1 MDGRMSRDR
10 KQVFVEQVGELIR
23 ASGFGAARAH
33 EASVLVF
40 DTKAFASQ
48 VPAASE
54 LLDRTERTRAA
65 RFRYQSDR
73 ATYTLAHAVWRI
85 AIGQCIDAAPEDVP
99 LAATA
104 EGKPHLPG
112 VAFSTSLSH
121 SGSMVALSVSTA
133 ATIGVDIE
141 VVPAKIDLDALVPMF
156 CTRREAMDVHG
167 LRPACRARRLM
178 ELWTRKEALLKA
190 FGVGFRTDPATT
202 PAPPCELQMPPPDA
216 LFAPPCHTRNLGDAD
231 EWIAAVATPAAVRE
245 ARVHLL

>member
-1 MDGRMSRDR
+1 MGRDR
-10 KQVFVEQVGELIR
+10 TQHFIDRVGELIR

-40 DTKAFASQ
+40 DTTAFASDL
-48 VPAASE
+48 AAAGD
-54 LLDRTERTRAA
+54 LLDRKERTRAA
-65 RFRYQSDR
+65 RFHYQSDR

-85 AIGQCIDAAPEDVP
+85 AIGQCIDKAPDAVP
-99 LAATA
+99 LAATD

-141 VVPAKIDLDALVPMF
+141 VLPAKVDLDALVPMF
-156 CTRREAMDVHG
+156 CTRREAMEVHG
-167 LRPACRARRLM
+167 LRPACRTRRLM

-202 PAPPCELQMPPPDA
+202 PAPPRELLMPPPDA
-216 LFAPPCHTRNLGDAD
+216 LFAPPCHTRNLGDA
-231 EWIAAVATPAAVRE
+231 EQWIAAVATPAAVHD